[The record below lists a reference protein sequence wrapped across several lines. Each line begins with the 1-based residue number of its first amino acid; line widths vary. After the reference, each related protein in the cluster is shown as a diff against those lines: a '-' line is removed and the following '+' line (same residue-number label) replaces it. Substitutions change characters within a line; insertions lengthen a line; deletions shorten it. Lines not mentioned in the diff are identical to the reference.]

1 MRFFVFNMA
10 NKIRSIITL
19 LRIRQYYKNI
29 LIFVSIFFSKRLFE
43 FSLYFPLIIGFILLC
58 SASSFNY
65 IINDIIDIEH
75 DKKHPEKLKKKPLAS
90 GALSIYFAVAII
102 IILVTIIIFSILI
115 LIPNWDFVFMIVL
128 IIITG
133 QAYNH
138 FLKNYAFIDILVLST
153 GYLWRALAG
162 CFLIDVFISPWLFLA
177 IFEIALFLVIAK
189 RKGDLMLLNTLGEEN
204 ASAHKRSYDQY
215 SINLLE
221 QFHAIIAGSLFITY
235 SLYLILHF
243 NLFAA
248 ERVNLHEYLA
258 ILTIPLILY
267 VIFRYMYLTSARPE
281 IARNTEKAFFDKG
294 MIIAGICFV
303 AILSYAFYL
312 DEFIQLINSSF

>member
-1 MRFFVFNMA
+1 MLR
-10 NKIRSIITL
+10 KI
-19 LRIRQYYKNI
+19 KNI
-29 LIFVSIFFSKRLFE
+29 LNLLRVRQFYKNTLIFWGAFFSE
-43 FSLYFPLIIGFILLC
+43 SLLDFVLYPTLILGFILLC
-58 SASSFNY
+58 CASSINY
-65 IINDIIDIEH
+65 IINDIRDIEN
-75 DKKHPEKLKKKPLAS
+75 DKRHPEKIKNRPLAS
-90 GALSIYFAVAII
+90 GELSISFA
-102 IILVTIIIFSILI
+102 ILLLI
-115 LIPNWDFVFMIVL
+115 LLSGIIGFSLLFIISNWNFAIMVL
-128 IIITG
+128 LVIITG
-133 QAYNH
+133 QLYNH
-138 FLKNYAFIDILVLST
+138 IFKKYAFIDILCLSLI
-153 GYLWRALAG
+153 YLWRALAG

-189 RKGDLMLLNTLGEEN
+189 RKGDLILLNSLGEEN

-221 QFHAIIAGSLFITY
+221 QFHGIIAGSLFITY

-281 IARNTEKAFFDKG
+281 IARNTEKAFFDIG

-312 DEFIQLINSSF
+312 DEFIQLINSTF